1 MRIMTL
7 LEYIDEYHG
16 GVKARFAEA
25 NGMGSR
31 ARVTKI
37 LKSKKP
43 PFVIQYD
50 NGDVYLASENRKLNA
65 PKIKRK

>member
-25 NGMGSR
+25 NGMSR

-37 LKSKKP
+37 LKSKKV

-50 NGDVYLASENRKLNA
+50 NGDIYLASENRKLNI
-65 PKIKRK
+65 PKVKRK